1 MLPFGQFGSVL
12 LRNSAVFLT
21 PLFSSYY
28 NITHVKM
35 YKWCR
40 VHGIYIGHL
49 NVTCHNLV
57 AIQQH
62 IKQNTI
68 SKRTLSMCSLTEQFV
83 IIGDWGMHC
92 RGPARLLLNVQ
103 NSEWNAVWMK
113 CLFLCQIM
121 LVDGYKGQKVQDVK
135 KPIQKMMVEKVRNS
149 LVLMQE
155 SP

>member
-35 YKWCR
+35 YKCCR
-40 VHGIYIGHL
+40 VHSIYIGHL

-68 SKRTLSMCSLTEQFV
+68 PKRTLSMCSLTEQFV

-92 RGPARLLLNVQ
+92 GGPARLLLNVQ

-135 KPIQKMMVEKVRNS
+135 KPIQKMMVEKVRNY